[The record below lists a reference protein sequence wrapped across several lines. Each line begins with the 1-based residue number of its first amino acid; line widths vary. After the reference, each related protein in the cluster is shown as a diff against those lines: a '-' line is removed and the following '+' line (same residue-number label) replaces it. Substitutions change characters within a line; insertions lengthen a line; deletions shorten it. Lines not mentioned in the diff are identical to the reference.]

1 MGCRADWL
9 LQHPVVYTFC
19 LVGPDRPTGSY
30 EQYEK
35 TRSNT
40 LDRAFD
46 AVCCLRQDRN
56 GL

>member
-1 MGCRADWL
+1 MGCRADRL
-9 LQHPVVYTFC
+9 LQHPVIQTFC